1 MAFERNIKSY
11 GLGVKVSDNVKEFLK
26 ANEDIVAIPGK
37 ECLEFYYDGKP
48 IGSVKNGQ
56 WKKFSSSYNDAV
68 REKGLP
74 EDFFK
79 KQDDYK
85 NYYLKPSIVKNI
97 KKGFDKKFKN
107 QKERKAQQL
116 IIINHQSFEPDKFSI
131 CGMETTIPKKD
142 LEKTTRGEKQVEI
155 DMVAICPAK
164 QEILLI
170 EYKCTKAATTRDI
183 TKSLET
189 WDVKDENKKVINKN
203 IAEHFKDYLAIMEAC
218 KNRQFVCEIINAYNC
233 LASLRGKETKIK
245 LEDKEDVDNYINKM
259 KIVFLFTDRKDD
271 KSTKVELTKGLYKNV
286 IEYITKL
293 EINYK
298 YRLEEIYKDEYDKIK
313 SFIDNFDNTLYYI
326 ASKPKE
332 VNLNDESNDENKFV
346 DLHKLKEHIDKKVDK
361 KA

>member
-1 MAFERNIKSY
+1 MAFKRSIKNY
-11 GLGVKVSDNVKEFLK
+11 GLEVKVSDNVKKFLE
-26 ANEDIVAIPGK
+26 ANKDIVAIPGT

-56 WKKFSSSYNDAV
+56 WEKFSSSYNDAV

-85 NYYLKPSIVKNI
+85 NYYLKPSMVKII
-97 KKGFDKKFKN
+97 KKGFNEKFKN

-116 IIINHQSFEPDKFSI
+116 IVINHQSFEPDKFSI
-131 CGMETTIPKKD
+131 CGMETTIPEKD
-142 LEKTTRGEKQVEI
+142 LEKTTRGGKQVEI

-170 EYKCTKAATTRDI
+170 EYKCTRAATTRDM
-183 TKSLET
+183 TRSLET
-189 WDVKDENKKVINKN
+189 WNVKDINKN

-218 KNRQFVCEIINAYNC
+218 KNEQFVCEIVNAYNC

-245 LEDKEDVDNYINKM
+245 LKEEDVRKYVKNM

-271 KSTKVELTKGLYKNV
+271 KSTKVELTTKLYKNV
-286 IEYITKL
+286 IGYITKL
-293 EINYK
+293 ETNYK
-298 YRLEEIYKDEYDKIK
+298 TRLEEVYKDKCDEKIK
-313 SFIDNFDNTLYYI
+313 DYIDNFDNTLYYI

-332 VNLNDESNDENKFV
+332 VNLNDENDKRKFV
-346 DLHKLKEHIDKKVDK
+346 KLDELEDFIDKKECEK
-361 KA
+361 SF

>member
-1 MAFERNIKSY
+1 MTFERNIKNY
-11 GLGVKVSDNVKEFLK
+11 GLDFEVKVSDIIKIFLN
-26 ANEDIVAIPGK
+26 ANTDIAAIPGT
-37 ECLEFYYDGKP
+37 ECLWFYYDGKP

-68 REKGLP
+68 REKGLT

-79 KQDDYK
+79 KQHDRRD
-85 NYYLKPSIVKNI
+85 YYLNPSLVEII
-97 KKGFDKKFKN
+97 KDAFDDKFKN
-107 QKERKAQQL
+107 QKERKSQQVIVL
-116 IIINHQSFEPDKFSI
+116 NHQSFEPDKFSI
-131 CGMETTIPKKD
+131 CGMETTIPEKD
-142 LEKTTRGEKQVEI
+142 LERTTRRNGKQVEI

-170 EYKCTKAATTRDI
+170 EYKCTKAATTGDI

-189 WDVKDENKKVINKN
+189 WDVKDENKKDVNKN

-218 KNRQFVCEIINAYNC
+218 KNEQFVCQIINAYNC
-233 LASLRGKETKIK
+233 LASLRGKETKII

-298 YRLEEIYKDEYDKIK
+298 YRLEGIYKDEYDKIK
-313 SFIDNFDNTLYYI
+313 GFIDNFDNTLYYI

-346 DLHKLKEHIDKKVDK
+346 DLHKLKEHIDKK
-361 KA
+361 A